1 MTTTYY
7 SVTTDA
13 FSTFLNDF
21 IISGSTTLDLTGWS
35 VKLGTGNLQPTHETT
50 DLINV
55 IYDKDTTGYLG
66 FTASVYASGGQLISI
81 PIPNS
86 VLEGNIITE
95 IGLYDSNDVLMCAA
109 ATYLD
114 LTRTSAQGLQP
125 NFIEQLVLKD
135 IPSGV
140 TVVYETW
147 DDYQLRSEKNQAN
160 GYAGLDA
167 NAKVITSLLN
177 DAGATQKGI
186 LKLFTDLLNSNEDG
200 TATQK
205 AIKDA
210 LDGKLSKDLDNL
222 SSLGQ
227 AILDKKVE
235 VEALLQQ
242 NGYAKFS
249 WKENNQISKIIFI
262 FLKSSFDSI
271 SVPANSSITKVLNL
285 PIIVDSMSLN
295 WVAVAN
301 IGSIFC
307 TTVSV
312 TNSTVELRLNNASD
326 SAKSVSRVNLI
337 AITQ

>member
-249 WKENNQISKIIFI
+249 WKENNQISNLIICWGGN
-262 FLKSSFDSI
+262 I
-271 SVPANSSITKVLNL
+271 SGNYVTTSGLDLNFPTTFNNYVRIT
-285 PIIVDSMSLN
+285 
-295 WVAVAN
+295 
-301 IGSIFC
+301 
-307 TTVSV
+307 
-312 TNSTVELRLNNASD
+312 
-326 SAKSVSRVNLI
+326 SAKVTSASTTTDSHVFVRGLGLTKFNAYVTSGNTNINYI
-337 AITQ
+337 AIGN